1 MAVVAGID
9 EAGYGPLLGPLVVSV
24 TAFRV
29 PDEASDADLWE
40 RFGSA
45 VTRHAAP
52 QQRGR
57 VRVADS
63 KALHRGGHGVRA
75 LEENLLP
82 FLNLLWPPPKSAWEL
97 AANCRRPGAEG
108 PQGYP
113 WYRDRDLTLPRA
125 ASAALISERAHKLRE
140 GLSAGGGALCGARS
154 ETLDVA
160 EFNLETQRAGS
171 KAVPLARCVAVL
183 MQHVCSTAGEE
194 NVRFLVDRQGG
205 RKSYGT
211 FLRAAFEGCR
221 LETIEE
227 TAGRSEYAFSRS
239 GRRVRVRFEA
249 RADSLYLPVALASM
263 LSKYMRELHM
273 EMLND
278 FWRGRVPDLQ
288 ATAGYYTDGL
298 RFLADIEPARAE
310 AGIPMEQL
318 VRCR

>member
-9 EAGYGPLLGPLVVSV
+9 EAGYGPLLGPLVVSAAV
-24 TAFRV
+24 FRV
-29 PDEASDADLWE
+29 PDEAADADLWE

-45 VTRHAAP
+45 VTRHAAGKT
-52 QQRGR
+52 GR

-63 KALHRGGHGVRA
+63 KALHKGGHGVRA

-97 AANCRRPGAEG
+97 AANCRRPGAESH
-108 PQGYP
+108 PGYP
-113 WYRDRDLTLPRA
+113 WYRGRDLTLPRV
-125 ASAALISERAHKLRE
+125 ASAAGISARADKLRE
-140 GLSAGGGALCGARS
+140 GFLAAGGGAFCDARS

-160 EFNLETQRAGS
+160 EFNLDVQRAGS
-171 KAVPLARCVAVL
+171 KAVPLARCVAAL
-183 MQHVCSTAGEE
+183 MQHVCETAGETD
-194 NVRFLVDRQGG
+194 VTLLVDRQGG

-227 TAGRSEYAFSRS
+227 TAARSEYALSWS
-239 GRRVRVRFEA
+239 ARRVRVRFEA

-263 LSKYMRELHM
+263 LSKYTRELHM

-278 FWRGRVPDLQ
+278 FWRGLVPQLRP
-288 ATAGYYTDGL
+288 TAGYYEDGL
-298 RFLADIEPARAE
+298 RFLADIEVAAR
-310 AGIPMEQL
+310 
-318 VRCR
+318 